1 MFMTNEIMIDSS
13 VLIEF
18 IKGNKTILFK
28 KIITDLENEC
38 FINEIIVSEFL
49 FYFLA
54 INSNK
59 SPRSLQSANEINKVF
74 SNSYEYMLLENFS
87 YLSNDSRLYSLIP
100 DLMKK
105 YNLLPNDAIILAT
118 CKLHGIT
125 LLASHDKD
133 FIVPCQNE
141 GITLLNE
148 YN

>member
-1 MFMTNEIMIDSS
+1 MNNEIMVDSS

-18 IKGNKTILFK
+18 IKGNKTILYK
-28 KIITDLENEC
+28 KIITELENEC
-38 FINEIIVSEFL
+38 FINETIISEFL

-74 SNSYEYMLLENFS
+74 SQSFEYMLLENFS
-87 YLSNDSRLYSLIP
+87 YLANDSRLYSLIP
-100 DLMKK
+100 ELMKN

-125 LLASHDKD
+125 QLASHDKD
-133 FIVPCQNE
+133 FIIPCRVE
-141 GITLLNE
+141 GITLLTEN
-148 YN
+148 N

>member
-54 INSNK
+54 IYSNK

-118 CKLHGIT
+118 CKLHSIT